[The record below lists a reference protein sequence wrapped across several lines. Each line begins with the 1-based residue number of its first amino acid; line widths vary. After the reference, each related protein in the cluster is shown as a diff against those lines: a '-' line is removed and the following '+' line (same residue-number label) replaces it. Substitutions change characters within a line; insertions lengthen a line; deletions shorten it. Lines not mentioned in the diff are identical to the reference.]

1 MADVATAA
9 VTPLGV
15 TLLLLLPR
23 RLDGDPCRLPVAVP
37 LTSSS
42 EMPRKPLRPRAFWYP
57 ISFVPV
63 RPTLSRRGE
72 STQQL
77 PGAHAAHQ
85 PDLQA
90 PAPPSRGLLLPPSL
104 PPLPPPWIPPSLPLA
119 LATAIPES
127 LSPLHF
133 FSGTHRPTVS
143 RPPFGGGRGRSPLSP
158 LLGCLLLVVVSSLL
172 STVVRGAQLQQ
183 QQQLPELE
191 VATYNYTSFQ
201 DGNSQEAT
209 DLVFSSNARIYVGAI
224 QVTPDTGNAGSY
236 ESIMVNKSGSV
247 LLRRAFTLWRH
258 LDNVSN
264 GTAPPVVQVV
274 SFNTTF
280 SVNVYQL
287 TEAHPGEGLTFV
299 VAPSLAEPPPG
310 SYSGYLGLTNSTLE
324 SSSSGLNTTANKFV
338 AIELDTFK
346 QPYDL
351 DDNHVGLDI
360 GSVVSNKTASLAGVL
375 DIATNATTATNY
387 TVWVQYNG
395 LARHISVFM
404 AKQGSPKPSS
414 PVLDSQSQLDLSEH
428 VPEKA
433 YLGFT
438 ASTGT
443 SFELNCVL
451 DWSLS
456 IEIIPDKKSNT
467 WIVIVAVAVPV
478 SVVVVAIAAFF
489 LAKKL
494 RARRSMERRQERLGH
509 QLSTLPGMPRCFEY
523 EKLRKA
529 TKNFDERQQL
539 GKGGYA
545 DDGRPEGTMEVAVKR
560 FIRDDGRE
568 VSDFLAEVQIINRLR
583 HKNIHLFRRGV
594 HEHRP
599 VLNWPSRY
607 AIIADIAAGLHYV
620 HHEYTHMVLHRDIK
634 ASNVLLDASFRARL
648 GDFGLARVLDHDRN
662 SFTDINV
669 AGTRGFIAPEYF
681 VGHKASRETDV
692 FAFGALV
699 LEVVTG
705 QQALRVHDARCPL
718 LVDWVWQMHGRGAL
732 LGAVDQGLGTDE
744 FDHGEAGRL
753 LMLALACS
761 SPNPRDRPAM
771 PVVLQVLSKA
781 SPAPEVPLFK
791 PQFVWPPEGGTQF
804 DLSDIG
810 VSMSTSTAGST
821 VGDGGAST
829 AMATQDTAHHSGEGY
844 FPAISSGR

>member
-1 MADVATAA
+1 MASA
-9 VTPLGV
+9 
-15 TLLLLLPR
+15 
-23 RLDGDPCRLPVAVP
+23 
-37 LTSSS
+37 
-42 EMPRKPLRPRAFWYP
+42 
-57 ISFVPV
+57 
-63 RPTLSRRGE
+63 
-72 STQQL
+72 
-77 PGAHAAHQ
+77 
-85 PDLQA
+85 
-90 PAPPSRGLLLPPSL
+90 
-104 PPLPPPWIPPSLPLA
+104 
-119 LATAIPES
+119 
-127 LSPLHF
+127 
-133 FSGTHRPTVS
+133 
-143 RPPFGGGRGRSPLSP
+143 FGGGRGRSPLSP
-158 LLGCLLLVVVSSLL
+158 LLGCLLVVVVSSLL
-172 STVVRGAQLQQ
+172 STVVRGAQLQE
-183 QQQLPELE
+183 LPELE

-209 DLVFSSNARIYVGAI
+209 DLVFSSNARIYQGAI

-414 PVLDSQSQLDLSEH
+414 PVLDSQLDLSEH

-456 IEIIPDKKSNT
+456 IEIIPEKKSNT

-494 RARRSMERRQERLGH
+494 RARRSVERRQERLGH

-539 GKGGYA
+539 GKGGYGMVYKGVLPA

-560 FIRDDGRE
+560 FIRDDGKE

-583 HKNIHLFRRGV
+583 HKNIVPLIGWCYKKGQLLLVYEYMPNGSLDQHLFRRGV
-594 HEHRP
+594 HKHRP

-705 QQALRVHDARCPL
+705 QQPLRVHDARCPL

-791 PQFVWPPEGGTQF
+791 PQFVWPPEGGAQF